1 MEDLLVAR
9 NRIASSYMFLKF
21 SVSHHTKPFEKTDIE
36 QEKEWKLP
44 ANTSQALRRVIESL
58 RLFTFPQDHVQ
69 PSFAK
74 RLLSATQCYDIVD
87 EINQMSKK
95 AVVLSRQADFPTSG
109 SVHVFEVEVIR
120 SQCALKVNEKVCR
133 I

>member
-1 MEDLLVAR
+1 M
-9 NRIASSYMFLKF
+9 
-21 SVSHHTKPFEKTDIE
+21 KPFGVTDIE
-36 QEKEWKLP
+36 PEKEWKLP
-44 ANTSQALRRVIESL
+44 ANTSPALRRVFESL
-58 RLFTFPQDHVQ
+58 RLFTFPQDHIQ

-87 EINQMSKK
+87 KINQMSKR
-95 AVVLSRQADFPTSG
+95 AVVLSSQADFSTSG